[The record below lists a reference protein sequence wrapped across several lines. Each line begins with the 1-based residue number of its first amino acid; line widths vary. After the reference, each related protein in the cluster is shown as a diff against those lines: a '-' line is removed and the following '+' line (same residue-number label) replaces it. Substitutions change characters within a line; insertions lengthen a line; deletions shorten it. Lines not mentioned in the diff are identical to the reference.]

1 MLVELSIRDL
11 VLIEEARVEPRAGLN
26 VITGETGAGKSLCVD
41 ALELLLG
48 RRAKALMVRKGAERA
63 RVEGRFELESGGY
76 GTVVEAWLGAALPEV
91 LAECERTEAGELE
104 LILTRTIGSDGRS
117 RAHVNHRPV
126 TQKTMREL
134 AGLLVEIHGQHE
146 HQRLFEVSEQ
156 LRLVDAFG
164 ELEELAESYGELRA
178 EWLALGARLVALDS
192 GESERL
198 QQLDLLRFQAAELEE
213 AAPDAEEASQLLSE
227 RGALRYASELRNQ
240 LGGIVYDLSEAD
252 DSALDKVRAA
262 ERSVVGWADK
272 VPDLEGV
279 ASSFGEASGHLEDA
293 MRGLDSFLSGIDED
307 PARLEEVEQR
317 LDLLETLQR
326 KYRTDIAG
334 LVERR
339 ETLAAEL
346 DGLEEAHGGRE
357 ELVAAQAAARETL
370 ARVGRELGDA
380 RRALVPRLVKEV
392 ERGLKQL
399 GLEKA
404 RFKVDVQSHSKESG
418 GDHFGARGTESVEFL
433 LAANPGEDP
442 QPLRAVASGGEAARI
457 MLALRGALSVRRS
470 TPTLVF
476 DEVDAGVGG
485 RLGPRVG
492 AHLRQLGEH
501 HQVLCVTHLAA
512 IAAGASQHLRV
523 QKSVRSGR
531 TRTVIE
537 RLEGDARVAEIA
549 EMLAGGGEAKTARAE
564 AKRLLESAS

>member
-48 RRAKALMVRKGAERA
+48 RRAKAQMVRKGAEKA
-63 RVEGRFELESGGY
+63 RVEGRFEIETGGY
-76 GTVVEAWLGAALPEV
+76 GTVVEAWLGRELPEV
-91 LAECERTEAGELE
+91 LGECERTESGELE
-104 LILTRTIGSDGRS
+104 LILTRTVGSDGRS

-146 HQRLFEVSEQ
+146 HQRLFELAEQ

-164 ELEELAESYGELRA
+164 ELEELAESYSELRS
-178 EWLALGARLVALDS
+178 EWLELGARLVELDS

-198 QQLDLLRFQAAELEE
+198 QQLDLLRFQAGELEE
-213 AAPDAEEASQLLSE
+213 AAPDVEEWKRLLAE
-227 RGALRYASELRNQ
+227 RGALRYAAELRIQ
-240 LGGIVYDLSEAD
+240 LGGLAYELAESEA
-252 DSALDKVRAA
+252 SALDQVRRA
-262 ERSVVGWADK
+262 ERSVADWAEKVGE
-272 VPDLEGV
+272 LEEV
-279 ASSFGEASGHLEDA
+279 ASSFGEASNHLDDA
-293 MRGLDSFLSGIDED
+293 LRGLERFLSGVEED
-307 PARLEEVEQR
+307 PERLEEVEQR

-339 ETLAAEL
+339 ETLAA
-346 DGLEEAHGGRE
+346 DLENLEVAHGGRE
-357 ELVAAQAAARETL
+357 ELVEAREAARATL

-404 RFKVDVQSHSKESG
+404 RFTVAVQSVSG
-418 GDHFGARGTESVEFL
+418 GDSAEHFGARGTETVEFL

-512 IAAGASQHLRV
+512 IAAGATQHLRV

-537 RLEGDARVAEIA
+537 RLEGDARVAEVA
-549 EMLAGGGEAKTARAE
+549 EMLAGGGQAKTARAE
-564 AKRLLESAS
+564 AQRLIESAG